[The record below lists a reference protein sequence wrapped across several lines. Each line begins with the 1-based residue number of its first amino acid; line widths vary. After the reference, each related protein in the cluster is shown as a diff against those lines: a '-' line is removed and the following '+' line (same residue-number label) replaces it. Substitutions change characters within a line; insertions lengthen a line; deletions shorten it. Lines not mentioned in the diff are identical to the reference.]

1 MQRLRLTA
9 FILCGAAALSISQS
23 CSSDPNSG
31 NDPDG
36 STGIPDGGGTDD
48 GAINMPPPVIC
59 PLPAMPANVSTP
71 TTVVGTGTAASCTE
85 AVLTTAITT
94 GGVITF
100 NCGTNPHTLV
110 VTSEKSITKDTI
122 IDGGGKVTLSGGGTS
137 RILRIASTFDKD
149 TPAVTVQNLHFT
161 AGSTRALSGASTDN
175 GGGAIFRK
183 GGKLTVIS
191 STFDGNE
198 CPRAGQDVAGGAI
211 FSNGIG
217 ETIIVGSTFT
227 NNQCSNGGAIGN
239 LGNSLNIVNT
249 SITGN
254 RATGSGG
261 NPGNGGNG
269 GGISVDGR
277 GKTIS
282 LCGVTLSTNQGSA
295 FGGGLFRVSYEK
307 EPTNINASTVDGNTI
322 PDVSGQPSHAGGLYL
337 QGTTANITATT
348 VSNNS
353 ARFVGGVYMG
363 PLAVANFTNVT
374 ISGNSATGS
383 LGGGLVLSDGGSD
396 PVSGTLL
403 NCTIAFNRAPASN
416 SFGGGIAG
424 GLALVKLQNTIVSN
438 NVAGNAYNPVNCT
451 KKLGNGGPNMQNS
464 VRWASGVEDATQAP
478 CADGV
483 TVADA
488 KLGTLGQNGGPTAT
502 QVPATDSPARGKGTG
517 CPPTDQRGMPRQ
529 SACTLG
535 AVE

>member
-1 MQRLRLTA
+1 MTRLSLSV
-9 FILCGAAALSISQS
+9 FVLCGAAVLSGNGG

-31 NDPDG
+31 NDPDFG
-36 STGIPDGGGTDD
+36 MGMPDGGSDD
-48 GAINMPPPVIC
+48 SGVNMPPPVIC
-59 PLPAMPANVSTP
+59 PLPAMPADVSTP
-71 TTVVGTGTAASCTE
+71 STVVGTGTAASCTD
-85 AVLTTAITT
+85 AAFTAAIAT
-94 GGVITF
+94 GGIITF
-100 NCGTNPHTLV
+100 NCGSSPHTLT

-122 IDGGGKVTLSGGGTS
+122 IDGGGKVTLSGNGSS
-137 RILRIASTFDKD
+137 RILRIASTFDKE

-183 GGKLTVIS
+183 GGKLTVIN
-191 STFDGNE
+191 STFDNNE
-198 CPRAGQDVAGGAI
+198 CPRTGQDVAGGAI
-211 FSNGIG
+211 FSNGVG
-217 ETIIVGSTFT
+217 ETIIVGSSFA

-249 SITGN
+249 SISSN

-277 GKTIS
+277 GKTVS
-282 LCGVTLSTNQGSA
+282 LCGVTLNANQGSA

-307 EPTNINASTVDGNTI
+307 EPTHINASTIDNNTI
-322 PDVSGQPSHAGGLYL
+322 PDVSGMPSHAGGLYL
-337 QGTTANITATT
+337 QGTTANISATT
-348 VSNNS
+348 VSSNS

-363 PLAVANFTNVT
+363 PLAVANFVNVT
-374 ISGNSATGS
+374 ISGNTATGS
-383 LGGGLVLSDGGSD
+383 LGGGLVLADGAD
-396 PVSGTLL
+396 AVSGTIL
-403 NCTIAFNRAPASN
+403 NCTIAYNRAPASN

-424 GLALVKLQNTIVSN
+424 GLAQVKLHNTIVSN

-488 KLGTLGQNGGPTAT
+488 KLGTLGQNGGPTT
-502 QVPATDSPARGKGTG
+502 THLPAADSPARGVGTG

-529 SACTLG
+529 TACTLG